1 MYQVLKEVIASMT
14 ASGEM
19 FETVNVTVR
28 GQQLK
33 AWANAPASL
42 RDVWLSSA
50 TYADRDY
57 LIYQDERLTY
67 TQAHDQVARIANW
80 LVSHGVKQHDRVAI
94 AMRNYPEWMLA
105 YWAIVSIGAVPIGV
119 NAWWVPEELKY
130 GLKDSDPKLLIC
142 DAERLARFDEIR
154 IGFSRASGGCSACRR
169 PAPIGCAPGTSF
181 CVLNRPCPQAEIDP
195 DDDSVHFLHL
205 GHNRFSQGCT
215 AHSSRLCQ

>member
-94 AMRNYPEWMLA
+94 AMRNYPEW
-105 YWAIVSIGAVPIGV
+105 AIGFFACQAIGAVAV
-119 NAWWVPEELKY
+119 TLNA
-130 GLKDSDPKLLIC
+130 
-142 DAERLARFDEIR
+142 
-154 IGFSRASGGCSACRR
+154 
-169 PAPIGCAPGTSF
+169 
-181 CVLNRPCPQAEIDP
+181 
-195 DDDSVHFLHL
+195 
-205 GHNRFSQGCT
+205 
-215 AHSSRLCQ
+215 